1 MTLSL
6 GMPNAGT
13 FLSSLQSGESAQL
26 KQALQDLGIEGQQ
39 FSELFDSL
47 AQGLQAGSDEE
58 SLSETFS
65 TLLFQL
71 SGQELPD
78 PATQGQAISA
88 MLSQLQG
95 MIENGQFENISSL
108 TQLIESL
115 KQGKSD
121 SRGILD
127 RLQGVLN
134 AGKAEGSNTDG
145 IVVSGTKLSA
155 DDSATE
161 ADQLLMSLKGNGK
174 PVESLDT
181 RVMQMGQAPNSG
193 IASASANTDPNPALT
208 LQPLLQSSSNSS
220 APQVSVNQPVSMPPG
235 QPGWDMQ
242 VGQRLMFMINREMQ
256 SAEIRLNP
264 AELGPM
270 EVKVRNDGD
279 RVSVVFQVL
288 NAPVRD
294 AIEQSIPRL
303 REFFAEQGMDLV
315 DVDVSQQGFSGKEE
329 HQEQIARQSGRTP
342 NTEASVN
349 ADEDQSTVTVS
360 ADGLIDYYI

>member
-6 GMPNAGT
+6 GMPDTAS
-13 FLSSLQSGESAQL
+13 FMSSLQSGDNAQL
-26 KQALQDLGIEGQQ
+26 KQTLQDLGIQGQQ

-47 AQGLQAGSDEE
+47 AQGLQTGAEEE
-58 SLSETFS
+58 SASEILAN
-65 TLLFQL
+65 LLLQL

-78 PATQGQAISA
+78 PAMQGQAISA

-95 MIENGQFENISSL
+95 MIDKGEFENISSIS
-108 TQLIESL
+108 QLIDSL

-121 SRGILD
+121 SRAILD
-127 RLQGVLN
+127 RLQSVLYS
-134 AGKAEGSNTDG
+134 GKETGSNEG
-145 IVVSGTKLSA
+145 IQMSGTKLPAEDAAS
-155 DDSATE
+155 D

-174 PVESLDT
+174 AAESPEGRL
-181 RVMQMGQAPNSG
+181 MQMGQVPIPGVASAAANADPNSVL
-193 IASASANTDPNPALT
+193 S
-208 LQPLLQSSSNSS
+208 LQPLIPSSGSSS

-242 VGQRLMFMINREMQ
+242 VGQRLMFMVNREMQ

-303 REFFAEQGMDLV
+303 REFFAEQGMNLV
-315 DVDVSQQGFSGKEE
+315 DVDVSQQGFSGREDG
-329 HQEQIARQSGRTP
+329 QEQVTGQSGRMADTANAEMP
-342 NTEASVN
+342 EEGEGAVTASS
-349 ADEDQSTVTVS
+349 DS
-360 ADGLIDYYI
+360 LIDYYI